1 MEGNR
6 EAEWCEILAELYS
19 DFCLDT
25 SQPDTVMKEVQRRRD
40 VSSRAASQPASLGDD
55 QVYSA
60 MRAAPSIPPFALEHS
75 FRIEQ
80 QESPFPT
87 AKVMCCVPDR
97 AKATAWEATWCML
110 STISSTKDLLL
121 VFHNWLEK
129 SWDEQNDFQF
139 LIAEGIST
147 TDFPCLTRQ
156 VASSSEG
163 FQR

>member
-19 DFCLDT
+19 DFCFDT
-25 SQPDTVMKEVQRRRD
+25 SQPDTVMREVERRG
-40 VSSRAASQPASLGDD
+40 VSSGAASQPASLGYD
-55 QVYSA
+55 QVFSA
-60 MRAAPSIPPFALEHS
+60 MRAAPNIPAFALEHS

-80 QESPFPT
+80 EESPFPT

-97 AKATAWEATWCML
+97 AKATAWEATWRML
-110 STISSTKDLLL
+110 STMSSTKDLPLD
-121 VFHNWLEK
+121 FCNWLEK
-129 SWDEQNDFQF
+129 SWDEQNDSQF
-139 LIAEGIST
+139 LRGEGIST
-147 TDFPCLTRQ
+147 TDFPCLTRH